1 MTRRHPEGK
10 LISEDASV
18 DAFLSEFQD
27 ETDRAAAVLGP
38 AMLDQL
44 LKELIDAS
52 LVSDDLAKKLTG
64 KMMPVGTFS
73 ARITLSQAMGLIS
86 ASEAKDFHRMR
97 EIRNSFAH
105 ELHGL
110 SFETQSVRDS
120 CRNFKIIDESREIP
134 TNQEFFRDYPT
145 TSRAAF
151 NLEVTLMVSIL
162 KERIGNAHGP
172 RAAKLRM
179 TGPAA

>member
-1 MTRRHPEGK
+1 MARRHPEGQ
-10 LISEDASV
+10 LISQDPAINT
-18 DAFLSEFQD
+18 FLSEFQG

-44 LKELIDAS
+44 LKDLLDAS
-52 LVSDDLAKKLTG
+52 FVSGALAKKLTG
-64 KMMPVGTFS
+64 KMMPIGTFS
-73 ARITLSQAMGLIS
+73 ARITIAEAISLIS
-86 ASEAKDFHRMR
+86 SAEAKDLHRMR

-110 SFETQSVRDS
+110 SFETQSIRDS
-120 CRNFKIIDESREIP
+120 CGNFAIIEDSKSVVA
-134 TNQEFFRDYPT
+134 NHSFFEDYPT
-145 TSRAAF
+145 QARATF

-162 KERIGNAHGP
+162 KQRIGNAHRIP
-172 RAAKLRM
+172 PASLRM